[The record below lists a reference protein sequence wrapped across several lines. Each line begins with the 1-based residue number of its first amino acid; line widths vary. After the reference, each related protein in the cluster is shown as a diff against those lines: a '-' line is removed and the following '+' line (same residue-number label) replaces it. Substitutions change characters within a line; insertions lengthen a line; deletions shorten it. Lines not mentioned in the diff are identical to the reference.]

1 VAVTVEHEAPFVV
14 LDTMDHI
21 VEVGPGAESQF
32 GPLQGSLLWDSFPGS
47 EPLFKPYYDEARRT
61 GEPVEFVQFY
71 DGNVA
76 SIRAVPRGDDR
87 LELYWERIS
96 RLDTLTLDGLAGTLD
111 ESLQLL
117 DEQRSRLCR
126 DELRKALRLI
136 KGGA

>member
-1 VAVTVEHEAPFVV
+1 VAVTVRHEAPLVV
-14 LDTMDHI
+14 LDSADYI

-32 GPLQGSLLWDSFPGS
+32 GPLQGLLLWELFPGS
-47 EPLFKPYYDEARRT
+47 EPLFKPYYDEARHT

-87 LELYWERIS
+87 LELYWERIA
-96 RLDTLTLDGLAGTLD
+96 RIDTLTLDGLAETLD

-117 DEQRSRLCR
+117 DEQRSRLSR
-126 DELRKALRLI
+126 VEGRKALRI
-136 KGGA
+136 IEGGA